1 MKVFILFRKLVFCS
15 MIVRIFSGTV
25 TFKPWGSHKPAVS
38 TEIIG
43 FNASAVRLLSLWTAE
58 YIL

>member
-1 MKVFILFRKLVFCS
+1 MAEK
-15 MIVRIFSGTV
+15 
-25 TFKPWGSHKPAVS
+25 AVQA
-38 TEIIG
+38 EPIG

>member
-1 MKVFILFRKLVFCS
+1 MKMLILSRKLVFCS
-15 MIVRIFSGTV
+15 MIVRIFSGPAP
-25 TFKPWGSHKPAVS
+25 FKPWGFRKPAVS